1 MGIAL
6 TKISDERI
14 AARRSGAI
22 DPMTHAPLS
31 SDTLSLAQFI
41 QLVNPADANFLKH
54 IPDSLLTEAQRE
66 TARAAIRK
74 SLQKTDFG
82 FIKCML

>member
-14 AARRSGAI
+14 VAPPPEINPTAN
-22 DPMTHAPLS
+22 APLS

-41 QLVNPADANFLKH
+41 QLVNPSDDNFLKH
-54 IPDSLLTEAQRE
+54 IPDSLLTEAQQE

-74 SLQKTDFG
+74 SMQKTDFG